1 DMHNKL
7 LIQDLESKFKETEQ
21 QKVSL
26 IKARQIKNEEHE
38 RLQDKISKL
47 EFSKSQYESTLLN
60 YKSNLENFQNSAH
73 QRIFKF
79 KILVW
84 ILISGLLVSNYQYFL
99 ILIHF
104 VQRMTST

>member
-1 DMHNKL
+1 MQESVCADLIIDPISTQKHDTILKTLKSEMKELLMIDMHNKL

-47 EFSKSQYESTLLN
+47 EFSKSQYESTL
-60 YKSNLENFQNSAH
+60 
-73 QRIFKF
+73 
-79 KILVW
+79 
-84 ILISGLLVSNYQYFL
+84 
-99 ILIHF
+99 
-104 VQRMTST
+104 